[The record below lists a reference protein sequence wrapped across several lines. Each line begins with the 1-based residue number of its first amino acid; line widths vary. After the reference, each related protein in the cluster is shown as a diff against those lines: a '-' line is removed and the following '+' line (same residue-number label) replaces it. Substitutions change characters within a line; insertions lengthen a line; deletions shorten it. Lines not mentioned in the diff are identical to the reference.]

1 MKKEQ
6 YMNSVRE
13 FVTEGRDIGIIHQDT
28 SDGFMELTGYYILPG
43 IYLVLNDIHTQ
54 IVPLN
59 AQQSQKILIVNYCM
73 EGRCEFRVNEDNYSY
88 LDHRMMSI
96 SSRMAENQFYYPSSC
111 YKGYE
116 IYVLPEWFTEKTKD
130 FLKSFDIDMDMLIA
144 LYEKGAAL
152 YVTEPFLKLWN
163 DLADCCPTENI
174 GQIRLLTLQLLKS
187 FCDHK
192 PENNRNMLYLSRV
205 QVMLA
210 KKAQEILT
218 RDLSRHISMKSI
230 ADTLGVSETSLK
242 RYFHSVYGANLSTY
256 MNEVRMKYAAELLTT
271 SKLGISDIAK
281 ACGYVNQ
288 GRFATVFRDFHG
300 MKPLDYRRNH
310 ALTF

>member
-1 MKKEQ
+1 
-6 YMNSVRE
+6 
-13 FVTEGRDIGIIHQDT
+13 
-28 SDGFMELTGYYILPG
+28 
-43 IYLVLNDIHTQ
+43 
-54 IVPLN
+54 
-59 AQQSQKILIVNYCM
+59 
-73 EGRCEFRVNEDNYSY
+73 
-88 LDHRMMSI
+88 
-96 SSRMAENQFYYPSSC
+96 
-111 YKGYE
+111 
-116 IYVLPEWFTEKTKD
+116 
-130 FLKSFDIDMDMLIA
+130 MDMLIA

-163 DLADCCPTENI
+163 DLADCCPAENI
-174 GQIRLLTLQLLKS
+174 GKIRLLTLQLLKS